1 MNVNNRFALF
11 LDEDDDPGDVI
22 IAAPAKKE
30 ESTKTI
36 TKTSKQPAGKGIKGK
51 ENKDKTSQQA
61 NKKPTENG
69 NRSEFWVCLHEV
81 HAVQYRLHC
90 TVALQHV
97 TSLA

>member
-22 IAAPAKKE
+22 IATPVKKE
-30 ESTKTI
+30 ESTKT
-36 TKTSKQPAGKGIKGK
+36 TKISKQQAVKGVKGK

-69 NRSEFWVCLHEV
+69 NRSKFWV
-81 HAVQYRLHC
+81 
-90 TVALQHV
+90 
-97 TSLA
+97 